1 MRFVLSGVLVALA
14 VGAGA
19 VSGSRAAAC
28 SPDGKAVVIGG
39 KSATVYCGPAKATVR
54 VGGQTMT
61 FRGGTCVW
69 TTNSF
74 KLQLGTIFLFRTK
87 PLQSQPG
94 FSIYAT
100 GVPVAK
106 ALIQVYSQ
114 GTYSEA
120 SPVYATA
127 RPTGAQA
134 GGSFQGKTGKKG
146 TGPAISGT
154 ITC

>member
-1 MRFVLSGVLVALA
+1 MRFVVTGVLVALA
-14 VGAGA
+14 AGAGA
-19 VSGSRAAAC
+19 VSDSRAAAC
-28 SPDGKAVVIGG
+28 SPDGKDVVIGG
-39 KSATVYCGPAKATVR
+39 KSATVYCGPAKATVH
-54 VGGQTMT
+54 VGGQMMT
-61 FRGGTCVW
+61 FRGGMCVW
-69 TTNSF
+69 TANSF
-74 KLQLGTIFLFRTK
+74 KLQLGTIFLFRAK

-154 ITC
+154 IAC

>member
-1 MRFVLSGVLVALA
+1 MRFVVVGVLVALA
-14 VGAGA
+14 VGAGV
-19 VSGSRAAAC
+19 VSDSRAAAC
-28 SPDGKAVVIGG
+28 SPDGKDVVIGG
-39 KSATVYCGPAKATVR
+39 KSATVYCGPAKATVH
-54 VGGQTMT
+54 VGGQTLT
-61 FRGGTCVW
+61 FTGATCVW

-94 FSIYAT
+94 FSIHAT
-100 GVPVAK
+100 GIPVAR

-114 GTYSEA
+114 RTYSEA

-127 RPTGAQA
+127 RPTGALT
-134 GGSFQGKTGKKG
+134 GDSFQGKTGKKG